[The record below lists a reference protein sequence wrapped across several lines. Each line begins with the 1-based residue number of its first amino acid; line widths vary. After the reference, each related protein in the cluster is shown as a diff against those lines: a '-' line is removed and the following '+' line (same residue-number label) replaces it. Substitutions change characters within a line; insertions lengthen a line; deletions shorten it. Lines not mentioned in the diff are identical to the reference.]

1 MEVVGKQVHK
11 EPSGD
16 MTVEFVGEGGDVVS
30 VHIKHTE
37 DDNLT
42 KSNAE
47 DRAKVMLLHVAAADL
62 PDYPC
67 ESADPAVSNTN
78 VSPAVASLERER
90 AQRPEATDRDQLDE
104 GLEETFPA
112 SDPVSTVT
120 TTIPGGGPINGGK
133 SDPSD

>member
-16 MTVEFVGEGGDVVS
+16 MTVEFVGEGGDVIS

-62 PDYPC
+62 SDDPG
-67 ESADPAVSNTN
+67 ESHDPAEPNTD
-78 VSPAVASLERER
+78 VSPAVVSLERER
-90 AQRPEATDRDQLDE
+90 AQRPKAADQLDE

-120 TTIPGGGPINGGK
+120 TTIPGGGPINGVK
-133 SDPSD
+133 SDPSN